1 MEKNSIRVK
10 IEGTT
15 ATGKSTI
22 MWSII
27 KNLIEHGIEVEMVNL
42 DYKDIDH
49 LQHAMEHDITLIQR
63 LDAIKDKTKV
73 IVEEVQLNKD
83 KL

>member
-27 KNLIEHGIEVEMVNL
+27 KNLIEHGIEVERVNL

>member
-1 MEKNSIRVK
+1 MIRNNIIVK
-10 IEGTT
+10 IEGSA

-27 KNLIEHGIEVEMVNL
+27 KSLMEHGIDVEMINT
-42 DYKDIDH
+42 DYKDINH
-49 LQHAMEHDITLIQR
+49 LQHAMEHDISLVQR

-73 IVEEVQLNKD
+73 VVQEVITTNK
-83 KL
+83 